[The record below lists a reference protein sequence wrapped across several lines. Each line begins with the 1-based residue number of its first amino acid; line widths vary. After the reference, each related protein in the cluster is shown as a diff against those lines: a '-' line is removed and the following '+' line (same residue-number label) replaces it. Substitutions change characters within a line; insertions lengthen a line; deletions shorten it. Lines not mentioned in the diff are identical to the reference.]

1 MKPIS
6 AIRSLSST
14 KIHHHEFP
22 KFCKPC
28 DLFDLQ
34 GKASKCLYHPSFQ
47 IVFHL
52 LHKLK
57 LEDLM
62 LFNRSEVDTKF
73 NHNFFPVPEAS
84 PTNATFSKC
93 TSLNEHVIHA
103 DQSECNFVNR
113 GETCQSGRMGTN
125 HFF

>member
-1 MKPIS
+1 
-6 AIRSLSST
+6 
-14 KIHHHEFP
+14 
-22 KFCKPC
+22 
-28 DLFDLQ
+28 
-34 GKASKCLYHPSFQ
+34 
-47 IVFHL
+47 
-52 LHKLK
+52 
-57 LEDLM
+57 M

-113 GETCQSGRMGTN
+113 GETCQSGRMSTN
-125 HFF
+125 QFFLKNQTFCNMIVCHTSLGHNRRIY